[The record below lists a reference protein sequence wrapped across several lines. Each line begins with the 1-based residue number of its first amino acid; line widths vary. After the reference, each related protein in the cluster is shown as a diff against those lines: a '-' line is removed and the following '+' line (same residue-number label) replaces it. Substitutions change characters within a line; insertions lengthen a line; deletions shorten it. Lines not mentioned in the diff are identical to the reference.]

1 MPRTSHVRQLDQSD
15 CAAACLASV
24 ASAYRRRT
32 SITQLRDALGT
43 GIKGT
48 TIRGLVTGAEAL
60 GFETSAVRIEK
71 QALTSRFT
79 LPAIAHLSLSGG
91 ANHFVVVHKV
101 GRTKIKIGDPAAERV
116 RWISHDAFLRDFS
129 GVLVLLAP
137 GSQFVQDSGAQQ
149 GNLARFLRLL
159 TPQMGL
165 FVWAVLASLI
175 LTILGIAGS
184 MVTKVLFDEVVP
196 YSLESLLL
204 PVFLLFAAVYV
215 VQNLLQFV
223 RQWIVLHLS
232 QRIDLPLI
240 LGFFQH
246 IYGLP
251 LRFFASRPVGD
262 ILTRFGDA
270 MTIKNVL
277 TGVALTVVMDV
288 VMAVIAG
295 VVLYTLDQTLFF
307 VIVVFVMVAIALIL
321 SFRIP
326 FRNVNQKQMAQA
338 SVLNSR
344 IIDGLKGVEGVKF
357 EANEKR
363 EMEGLEREYVRSL
376 RISFREGMLDNAQ
389 SSIMSLA
396 QAFVGLVL
404 LVLGTSRILEGDM
417 TIGTLM
423 AFIALANFF
432 VDPVTRLIGLQL
444 SWQEAALALR
454 RVGEILDYEPEPDMS
469 DELRGSVATT
479 GEVTFEEVSFGYS
492 LREPTLRDLSFH
504 VAPGAKVAF
513 VGASGSGKSTIARM
527 LLKVHD
533 PDRGVVSFGSVNVAD
548 LDPKDIRRAIGYC
561 PQNVQLYA
569 RSLLENVKM
578 SNPDASDAEAYAA
591 LRKCGMA
598 DVVARLPQSA
608 ATVLDEGGMGLSGGE
623 RRRIALA
630 RVLMKQANL
639 YIFDEVTSDL
649 DPASEA
655 EVMQAIYD
663 HVGDA
668 TAIFIA
674 HRLATISGCDAIFV
688 LDNGRIIETGTHD
701 ELLAQDG
708 AYTRMWRLQN
718 ERVPDFRKR
727 GYPTSRR
734 VGHDAANTRA
744 MQYLD

>member
-24 ASAYRRRT
+24 ASSYRRET

-43 GIKGT
+43 GVKGT
-48 TIRGLVTGAEAL
+48 TIRGLVNGAEAL
-60 GFETSAVRIEK
+60 GFETSAVRVDKE
-71 QALTSRFT
+71 ALSSRFT
-79 LPAIAHLSLSGG
+79 LPAIAHMSFPGG
-91 ANHFVVVHKV
+91 VHHFVVIHRVRRTRVKV
-101 GRTKIKIGDPAAERV
+101 GDPAAERV
-116 RWISHDAFLRDFS
+116 RWVSYDEFIRNFS
-129 GVLVLLAP
+129 GVLVLLAS
-137 GSQFVQDSGAQQ
+137 GSEFVQKSGTRRS
-149 GNLARFLRLL
+149 NLARFIGLL
-159 TPQMGL
+159 TPQVGL

-175 LTILGIAGS
+175 LTVLGISGS

-196 YSLESLLL
+196 YSLESLLV
-204 PVFLLFAAVYV
+204 PVFVLFAAVYI
-215 VQNLLQFV
+215 VQSLLQFV

-277 TGVALTVVMDV
+277 TGAALTVVMDV

-295 VVLYTLDQTLFF
+295 VVLFTLDQTLFF
-307 VIVVFVMVAIALIL
+307 VVAVFVIVALALIM

-344 IIDGLKGVEGVKF
+344 IIDGLKGVEGVKL

-376 RISFREGMLDNAQ
+376 RISFKEGMLDNAQ
-389 SSIMSLA
+389 SSIMGLA

-404 LVLGTSRILEGDM
+404 LVLGTSRILQGDM

-444 SWQEAALALR
+444 SWQEAALALT
-454 RVGEILDYEPEPDMS
+454 RVGEILDYDPEPDSS
-469 DELRGSVATT
+469 DELRGSGATT
-479 GEVTFEEVSFGYS
+479 GDVTFDEVSFGYS

-504 VAPGAKVAF
+504 IAPGSKVAF

-527 LLKVHD
+527 LLKVHH
-533 PDRGVVSFGSVNVAD
+533 PDQGVISFGRISVAD
-548 LDPKDIRRAIGYC
+548 LDAKDIRRGIGYC

-569 RSLLENVKM
+569 RSVLENVKM
-578 SNPDASDAEAYAA
+578 SSPDASDAEAYAA

-630 RVLMKQANL
+630 RVLMKRVDL

-649 DPASEA
+649 DPASEV

-663 HVGDA
+663 HVGES
-668 TAIFIA
+668 TAIFVA

-688 LDNGRIIETGTHD
+688 LDGGRIVESGTHD
-701 ELLAQDG
+701 ELLRLGSVYAE
-708 AYTRMWRLQN
+708 MWQLQN

-727 GYPTSRR
+727 RHSMSRR
-734 VGHDAANTRA
+734 RGPEVVTAPS

>member
-1 MPRTSHVRQLDQSD
+1 MSRATHVRQLDQSD

-24 ASAYRRRT
+24 ASTYRRQT

-48 TIRGLVTGAEAL
+48 TIRGLVNGAEAL

-71 QALTSRFT
+71 EALSSSFT
-79 LPAIAHLSLSGG
+79 LPAIAHVTLPGSV
-91 ANHFVVVHKV
+91 NHFVVLHKV
-101 GRTKIKIGDPAAERV
+101 GRKRVKIGDPAAEKA
-116 RWISHDAFLRDFS
+116 RWTRQSEFLKDFS
-129 GVLVLLAP
+129 GILVLLAP
-137 GSQFVQDSGAQQ
+137 GSEFVQNAREQRS
-149 GNLARFLRLL
+149 NLARFVRLL
-159 TPQMGL
+159 TPQMSL

-196 YSLESLLL
+196 YSLESLLM
-204 PVFLLFAAVYV
+204 PVFLLFGAVFI

-240 LGFFQH
+240 LGFFRH

-251 LRFFASRPVGD
+251 FRFFASRPVGD

-277 TGVALTVVMDV
+277 TGAALTVVMDV

-295 VVLYTLDQTLFF
+295 VVLYSLDQTLFF
-307 VIVVFVMVAIALIL
+307 VIAVFVIVAVVLIL
-321 SFRIP
+321 SFRVP
-326 FRNVNQKQMAQA
+326 FKNVNQKQMAQA

-344 IIDGLKGVEGVKF
+344 IIDGLKGVEGVKI

-376 RISFREGMLDNAQ
+376 RISFKEGMLDNAQ
-389 SSIMSLA
+389 SSIMGLA
-396 QAFVGLVL
+396 QAFVGLIL
-404 LVLGTSRILEGDM
+404 LILGTSRILQGDM

-444 SWQEAALALR
+444 SWQEAALALK
-454 RVGEILDYEPEPDMS
+454 RVGEILDYESEPDSS
-469 DELRGSVATT
+469 DELRGAIAST
-479 GEVTFEEVSFGYS
+479 GDITFDEVSFGYS

-504 VAPGAKVAF
+504 IAPGSKVAF
-513 VGASGSGKSTIARM
+513 VGSSGSGKSTIARM

-533 PDRGVVSFGSVNVAD
+533 PDQGTISFGPVNVGD
-548 LDPKDIRRAIGYC
+548 LDPKDIRRAVGYC

-569 RSLLENVKM
+569 RSVLENVKM
-578 SNPDASDAEAYAA
+578 SNPDASDAEAYSA

-630 RVLMKQANL
+630 RVLMKRVDL
-639 YIFDEVTSDL
+639 YVFDEVTSDL
-649 DPASEA
+649 DPTSEV

-663 HVGDA
+663 HVGDS
-668 TAIFIA
+668 TAVFIA
-674 HRLATISGCDAIFV
+674 HRLATVSGCDAIFV
-688 LDNGRIIETGTHD
+688 LDSGRIVESGTHD
-701 ELLAQDG
+701 ELIELQG
-708 AYTRMWRLQN
+708 AYAKMWRLQN
-718 ERVPDFRKR
+718 DQVPDFRKR
-727 GYPTSRR
+727 RHLSTRR
-734 VGHDAANTRA
+734 RGAEAQQVSA